1 MISDN
6 GTRQRPGIPTAIIAF
21 FIALAGIYIA
31 AVAMLLVGGGLNS
44 MAIGINVIAQIV
56 FFGLPVLYIYS
67 RHVAWQPSARLRR
80 LDPLAAVV
88 IVFAAVVGMMALNMV
103 TVYWMDFLQRLGL
116 ATRTGNELTPTTPG
130 ALAWMLIAA
139 AIVPAVLE
147 EGLFRGLV
155 LPSLEG
161 RGAMRAALISGTLF
175 ALMHARLEA
184 LPAHLI
190 LGFALGLLALRT
202 GSLFAPMLFH
212 GVYNAV
218 ILVLSY
224 IAYDPATLEAPRA
237 LMTQAEMMENLPMAL
252 ALLAV
257 WALLMHTAIARA
269 QKRDKNPLPPVARE
283 RLQSKDW
290 LALGLAFAAALA
302 LLAVAVHSMLP
313 GGSA

>member
-31 AVAMLLVGGGLNS
+31 AVAMLLVGGGLGS
-44 MAIGINVIAQIV
+44 TAIGINVIAQVV
-56 FFGLPVLYIYS
+56 FFGLPVLYIYN
-67 RHVAWQPSARLRR
+67 RHAVWQPSARLRR

-88 IVFAAVVGMMALNMV
+88 IVFAAVVGMMALNIV

-116 ATRTGNELTPTTPG
+116 TTRTGNEMTPTTPS

-139 AIVPAVLE
+139 AMVPALLE
-147 EGLFRGLV
+147 EALFRGLV

-161 RGAMRAALISGTLF
+161 GGTIRAALISGTLF

-218 ILVLSY
+218 ILILSY
-224 IAYDPATLEAPRA
+224 MAYDPAAPEAPRA
-237 LMTQAEMMENLPMAL
+237 LMTQAEMVENLPMAL

-283 RLQSKDW
+283 RLQGKDW

-302 LLAVAVHSMLP
+302 LLAVAVYGMLP
-313 GGSA
+313 GRGA